1 MWWAP
6 IHIWFHLGPVLCSSP
21 GILWVFF
28 LFCFCYG
35 IGISNSPIIYTS
47 HFFAT
52 QTSLDCRKYLI
63 GRLFYGKLDEL
74 LPRSLYRIC
83 VAVHVIKVR
92 KEEAMDDAA
101 LSQYRERERERER
114 EQADQHINQNVIAH
128 HS

>member
-1 MWWAP
+1 MVGSHSYLVSSWAGIVFKP
-6 IHIWFHLGPVLCSSP
+6 WNFMFFFSILFLLWHWYLKLINNLHAKICFH
-21 GILWVFF
+21 
-28 LFCFCYG
+28 
-35 IGISNSPIIYTS
+35 S

-92 KEEAMDDAA
+92 KEEAMDDAT
-101 LSQYRERERERER
+101 LLQYRQRERERERER
-114 EQADQHINQNVIAH
+114 A
-128 HS
+128 S